1 MRSASIVRLVAAGLM
16 LLAGHEAAA
25 QAPATQPPA
34 PPPAAPAAAAPA
46 ARRLTLEAAIQL
58 ATGHSE
64 PIDIARAGES
74 RAAAD
79 QVRARSQRF
88 PQVSFSGS
96 YSRTL
101 ASEFSGA
108 FQPVGPPCD
117 PLDVDPS
124 RPVEQRV
131 AELERAASCGAIGPR
146 LDFGDL
152 PFGQRNVY
160 QGALSF
166 SQTLYAGGRI
176 KAQMMQADLSRQ
188 MAGLQTS
195 TTEAQVTLEVTQA
208 FYDAALSDRLVA
220 IAQSGYDQ
228 AQAAYEQ
235 TRLAYEAGRQPEFEL
250 LRAQVARDNQ
260 RPAVIRSQSNR
271 DIAYLR
277 LRQLL
282 ELPADT
288 PITLDVDLDAD
299 TLAPPAPFAEG
310 LAIAERTGSSLRR
323 AAVEQAQTLVNVRDA
338 AVTVARAERLPQV
351 AITSSY
357 ARVGYPSDGW
367 FPGAGDFRT
376 NWSLGAAVQVPIFDG
391 RKLKADELSARA
403 DLDEARAQL
412 KQAREL
418 AVLDAATALQDLE
431 AAEAA
436 WQATAGTV
444 EQAQR
449 AYEIAELRNREGLS
463 TQLELNDSRLSLQQA
478 QANRAQAARDL
489 QVARARAALLP
500 SLPLSAQ

>member
-1 MRSASIVRLVAAGLM
+1 MRSAPIVRLVAAS
-16 LLAGHEAAA
+16 LLLLGGREAAA
-25 QAPATQPPA
+25 QTPAAQPPA
-34 PPPAAPAAAAPA
+34 PPPAASAAAAPA
-46 ARRLTLEAAIQL
+46 ARRLTLEEAIQL

-88 PQVSFSGS
+88 PQVSFAGS

-108 FQPVGPPCD
+108 FQPVGPPCA

-124 RPVEQRV
+124 RPVEERV
-131 AELERAASCGAIGPR
+131 AELERAASCGAIGPM

-152 PFGQRNVY
+152 PFGQRNIY

-166 SQTLYAGGRI
+166 SQTLYTGGRI
-176 KAQMMQADLSRQ
+176 KAQMLQADLSRQ
-188 MAGLQTS
+188 MAALETS
-195 TTEAQVTLEVTQA
+195 GTEAQVTLTVTQA

-228 AQAAYEQ
+228 AAAAYEQ

-250 LRAQVARDNQ
+250 LRAQVARDNE
-260 RPAVIRSQSNR
+260 RPAVIRNRANR

-282 ELPADT
+282 KVPADT
-288 PITLDVDLDAD
+288 PLTLDVNLDAD
-299 TLAPPAPFAEG
+299 TLATPAPFADG

-323 AAVEQAQTLVNVRDA
+323 SVVDQAQQLVNVRDA
-338 AVTVARAERLPQV
+338 AVTVARAERMPQV
-351 AITSSY
+351 AVTSSY
-357 ARVGYPSDGW
+357 ARVGYPSNGW
-367 FPGAGDFRT
+367 FPGVGDFRT
-376 NWSLGAAVQVPIFDG
+376 NWSLGASVQVPIFDG
-391 RKLKADELSARA
+391 RKLKADELTARA
-403 DLDEARAQL
+403 DLDEANAQL
-412 KQAREL
+412 KQTREL
-418 AVLDAATALQDLE
+418 AVLDAATALQDLS

-449 AYEIAELRNREGLS
+449 AYQIAELRNREGLS
-463 TQLELNDSRLSLQQA
+463 TQLELNDSRLSLEQA

-500 SLPLSAQ
+500 SLPLATQ

>member
-1 MRSASIVRLVAAGLM
+1 MRSAPLVRLVAAGLV

-25 QAPATQPPA
+25 QPPA
-34 PPPAAPAAAAPA
+34 PQPAASTAAAPA
-46 ARRLTLEAAIQL
+46 ARRLTLEEAIQL

-88 PQVSFSGS
+88 PQVSFAGS

-108 FQPVGPPCD
+108 FQPVGPPCA
-117 PLDVDPS
+117 PLDVDPA
-124 RPVEQRV
+124 RPVEERV
-131 AELERAASCGAIGPR
+131 AELERAASCGAIGPS

-152 PFGQRNVY
+152 PFGQRNIY

-176 KAQMMQADLSRQ
+176 KAQMLQADLSRQ
-188 MAGLQTS
+188 MAALETS
-195 TTEAQVTLEVTQA
+195 GTEAQVTLAVTQA

-228 AQAAYEQ
+228 AAAAYEQ

-250 LRAQVARDNQ
+250 LRAQVARDNE
-260 RPAVIRSQSNR
+260 RPAVIRNRANR

-282 ELPADT
+282 ELPPDT
-288 PITLDVDLDAD
+288 PLALDVDLDAD
-299 TLAPPAPFAEG
+299 TLTPPAPFADG
-310 LAIAERTGSSLRR
+310 LAIALRTGSSLRR
-323 AAVEQAQTLVNVRDA
+323 SAVDQAQELVNVRDA

-351 AITSSY
+351 AVTSSY
-357 ARVGYPSDGW
+357 ARVGYPSGGW
-367 FPGAGDFRT
+367 FPGVGDFRT
-376 NWSLGAAVQVPIFDG
+376 NWSLGASVQVPIFDG

-403 DLDEARAQL
+403 DFDEAQAQL
-412 KQAREL
+412 KQTREL
-418 AVLDAATALQDLE
+418 AVLDAATALQDLS

-449 AYEIAELRNREGLS
+449 AYQIAELRNREGLS

-500 SLPLSAQ
+500 NLPLSTQ